1 MYVLAPHGTVEKFP
15 YSLGQLRKDNPQT
28 SFPKNPSEALLA
40 SYGVFPVVSTG
51 ADYDPETQVATQ
63 EGCHYS
69 AEKQRWETS
78 WVVRDLTAEE
88 LAQIEADLATSV
100 RTQRDRK
107 LQETDWIVIRA
118 YERNQNIP
126 GEWEVYRQ
134 ALRDITTQEG
144 FPRNVTWPTKP

>member
-40 SYGVFPVVSTG
+40 SYNVFPVVSTG

-69 AEKQRWETS
+69 TEKQRWETS
-78 WVVRDLTAEE
+78 WVIRDLTAEE
-88 LAQIEADLATSV
+88 LEQRKADELEELKQRRASAYIREADPLFFKA
-100 RTQRDRK
+100 QRGEI
-107 LQETDWIVIRA
+107 LLT
-118 YERNQNIP
+118 
-126 GEWEVYRQ
+126 EWEAKV
-134 ALRDITTQEG
+134 DEI
-144 FPRNVTWPTKP
+144 RNRYPYPEA

>member
-1 MYVLAPHGTVEKFP
+1 MHVLAPHGTVEQFP

-40 SYGVFPVVSTG
+40 SYNVFPVVSTG
-51 ADYDPETQVATQ
+51 ADYDQETQVATQ

-69 AEKQRWETS
+69 TEKQRWETS
-78 WVVRDLTAEE
+78 WLIRDLTAEE
-88 LAQIEADLATSV
+88 LAQIEADLAASV
-100 RTQRDRK
+100 RSERDRK
-107 LQETDWIVIRA
+107 LQETDWIVIKSLEA
-118 YERNQNIP
+118 GNP
-126 GEWEVYRQ
+126 VPVDWEFYRQ